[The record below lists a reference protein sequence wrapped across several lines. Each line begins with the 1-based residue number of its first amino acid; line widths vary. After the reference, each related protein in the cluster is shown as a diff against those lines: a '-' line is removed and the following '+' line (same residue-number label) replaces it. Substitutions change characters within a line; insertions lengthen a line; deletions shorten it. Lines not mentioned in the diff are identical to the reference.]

1 MKHHGRYRSRRQ
13 TSDIL
18 GAALV
23 ALASLANTGE
33 SQRAIPEWSLGA
45 APLLVLG
52 ERGVAAEEFLRIRAV
67 FRLANGVVAVL
78 NGGTNEIRLFDE
90 RGLSLRSFGG
100 TGSGPGE
107 FRFASWAGRSGDTVF
122 VFDNSLSR
130 ISGVILRGEPRL
142 LDTWP
147 VTARGTRGPLSVGG
161 RLSDRRW
168 LVATG
173 VSPGWDGPPGVHRL
187 PQSVGV
193 IGADGTGEVS
203 WIGEFPSAAFFVFSP
218 TGNIQQA
225 SVGPIAFSPWFYS
238 VASGQHVWLGE
249 SGADS
254 LVRMEFG
261 RGTRA
266 TLRLPLPRRT
276 PPAALVAARRAREIL
291 AATNERSRTFADAK
305 WSATYLPSTLPFFEA
320 LVPGPGGE
328 IWIQDYVGVPTD
340 SARYLVVGP
349 DMVARA
355 WVRVPSGVRLH
366 DVGLD
371 YVLGVHEDG
380 DGVESVRLYRLSRR

>member
-1 MKHHGRYRSRRQ
+1 MPTRSVRC
-13 TSDIL
+13 SLAI
-18 GAALV
+18 GAAAILLV
-23 ALASLANTGE
+23 SLAKTGE

-52 ERGVAAEEFLRIRAV
+52 ERGVAGEEFLRIRAV
-67 FRLANGVVAVL
+67 FRLSNGVVAVL

-90 RGLSLRSFGG
+90 HGRSIRSFGG

-107 FRFASWAGRSGDTVF
+107 FRFISWAGRSGDTVF
-122 VFDNSLSR
+122 VFDHSLGR
-130 ISGVILRGEPRL
+130 ISSVVLGGEPRL
-142 LDTWP
+142 LGTWP

-161 RLSDRRW
+161 RLSDGRW

-173 VSPGWDGPPGVHRL
+173 VTPGWDGPPGVHRL

-193 IGADGTGEVS
+193 ISADGTGDVS
-203 WIGEFPSAAFFVFSP
+203 WFGEYPSAAFFVFSP

-225 SVGPIAFSPWFYS
+225 TFGAIAFSPWFYS
-238 VASGQHVWLGE
+238 AASGQHVWLGE

-254 LVRMEFG
+254 LVHMDFV

-266 TLRLPLPRRT
+266 TVRLPLPRRT
-276 PPAALVAARRAREIL
+276 PPAALVAARRAREML
-291 AATNERSRTFADAK
+291 AATNERSRAFTDAK
-305 WSATYLPSTLPFFEA
+305 WSSTYLPPSLPFFEA

-328 IWIQDYVGVPTD
+328 IWIQDYAGVPTD

-355 WVRVPSGVRLH
+355 WVRVPSGLRVH
-366 DVGLD
+366 EVGVD
-371 YVLGVHEDG
+371 YVLGMHEDG

>member
-1 MKHHGRYRSRRQ
+1 M
-13 TSDIL
+13 
-18 GAALV
+18 
-23 ALASLANTGE
+23 
-33 SQRAIPEWSLGA
+33 
-45 APLLVLG
+45 
-52 ERGVAAEEFLRIRAV
+52 
-67 FRLANGVVAVL
+67 
-78 NGGTNEIRLFDE
+78 
-90 RGLSLRSFGG
+90 
-100 TGSGPGE
+100 
-107 FRFASWAGRSGDTVF
+107 
-122 VFDNSLSR
+122 
-130 ISGVILRGEPRL
+130 SGVILRDEPRL
-142 LDTWP
+142 LGTWII
-147 VTARGTRGPLSVGG
+147 TARGTRGPLSVGG
-161 RLSDRRW
+161 RLSDGRW

-187 PQSVGV
+187 PQSVG
-193 IGADGTGEVS
+193 IISADATGEVS

-225 SVGPIAFSPWFYS
+225 SLGAIAFSPWFYS
-238 VASGQHVWLGE
+238 AASGQYVWLGE

-254 LVRMEFG
+254 LLRMEFG

-276 PPAALVAARRAREIL
+276 PPAALIATGRAREML
-291 AATNERSRTFADAK
+291 AATTERSRAFTDAK

-328 IWIQDYVGVPTD
+328 IWIQDYAGVPTD

-349 DMVARA
+349 EMVARA
-355 WVRVPSGVRLH
+355 WVRVPSGLRVH
-366 DVGLD
+366 DVGVD

>member
-1 MKHHGRYRSRRQ
+1 MKHHGRYLSWRQ

-52 ERGVAAEEFLRIRAV
+52 ERGVAAEEFLRIRAA
-67 FRLANGVVAVL
+67 FRLSNGVVAVL
-78 NGGTNEIRLFDE
+78 NGGTNEMRLFDE
-90 RGLSLRSFGG
+90 HGRSIRSFGG

-107 FRFASWAGRSGDTVF
+107 FRFISWAGRSGDTVF

-142 LDTWP
+142 LGTWP

-161 RLSDRRW
+161 RLADGRW

-193 IGADGTGEVS
+193 ISADGTGEVS

-225 SVGPIAFSPWFYS
+225 SLGPIAFSPWFYS

-276 PPAALVAARRAREIL
+276 PPAALIASGRAREML
-291 AATNERSRTFADAK
+291 AATNERSRMRADAK
-305 WSATYLPSTLPFFEA
+305 WSATYLPPTLPFFEA

-328 IWIQDYVGVPTD
+328 IWIQDYVGVRTD

-355 WVRVPSGVRLH
+355 WVRVPRGVRLH

-380 DGVESVRLYRLSRR
+380 DGVESMRLYRLSRR